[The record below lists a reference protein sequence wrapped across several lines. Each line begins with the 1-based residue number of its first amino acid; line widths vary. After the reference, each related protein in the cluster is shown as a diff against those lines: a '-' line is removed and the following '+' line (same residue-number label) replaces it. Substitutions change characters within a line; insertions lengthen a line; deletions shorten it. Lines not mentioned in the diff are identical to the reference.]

1 MIIRFEQRGD
11 IEKISELNLQA
22 FETEANLVDAL
33 S

>member
-11 IEKISELNLQA
+11 IEKISELNLQV